1 MIKILTQIIAD
12 KIEPRA
18 GVSPIGSNVSGKSL
32 EVI

>member
-12 KIEPRA
+12 KIEPNA
-18 GVSPIGSNVSGKSL
+18 GVRPIGSKVSGKSL